1 MRAPFREAA
10 MGFAQVTVACEPTG
24 HRWRVLGQLAADL
37 QLLFVLSSQLACT
50 TDLAWAL
57 RLVPLRSSPKRMTMR
72 YSDDPHRSRRRIV
85 VVKPLAEC
93 HNDDVV
99 AADVALLKSTGH
111 HDQAVGHGAVGGPRR
126 HRRRSPS
133 TRVRFLLSDRSVW
146 PTLS

>member
-24 HRWRVLGQLAADL
+24 HRWRVLGQLAADR

-72 YSDDPHRSRRRIV
+72 YSDDPHRT
-85 VVKPLAEC
+85 P
-93 HNDDVV
+93 
-99 AADVALLKSTGH
+99 AADRGC
-111 HDQAVGHGAVGGPRR
+111 QAPCSVPQRR
-126 HRRRSPS
+126 CCRG
-133 TRVRFLLSDRSVW
+133 
-146 PTLS
+146 